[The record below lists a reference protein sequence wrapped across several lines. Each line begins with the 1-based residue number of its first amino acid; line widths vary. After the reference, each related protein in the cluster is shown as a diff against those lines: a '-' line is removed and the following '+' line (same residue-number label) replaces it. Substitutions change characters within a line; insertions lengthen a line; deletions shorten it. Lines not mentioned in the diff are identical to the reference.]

1 MTIES
6 VIATLK
12 ERPRVSELLVS
23 GDLNANLNQP
33 EGDHREK
40 EISMALTV
48 AVLEDMSVHFLPRWR
63 PWCQYG
69 RMWSMVRLGREMRS
83 RTDYIFG
90 TYRRIFRNVAI
101 WYPWHNSDHYMV
113 LGCLRSSPLREHSE
127 YLGRRTRL
135 PLWHLIKPTR

>member
-1 MTIES
+1 M
-6 VIATLK
+6 A
-12 ERPRVSELLVS
+12 
-23 GDLNANLNQP
+23 GDLNVKLEYP
-33 EGDHREK
+33 EEDHRE
-40 EISMALTV
+40 EVIML
-48 AVLEDMSVHFLPRWR
+48 VLEAVGVDDMSAHFLPRLC

-90 TYRRIFRNVAI
+90 TYCRIFRNVAI